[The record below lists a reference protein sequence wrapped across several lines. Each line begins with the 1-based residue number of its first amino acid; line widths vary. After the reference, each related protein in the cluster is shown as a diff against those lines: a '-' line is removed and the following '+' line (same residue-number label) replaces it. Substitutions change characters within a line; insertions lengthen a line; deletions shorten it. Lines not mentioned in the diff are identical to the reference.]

1 MSERDKLFLQ
11 VLEELPPDLLD
22 VLINIQE
29 DQGVPMAQFIAD
41 SIRENL
47 VCLSFEQ
54 RQEVIDH
61 FHQAGI
67 DLEQATA
74 R

>member
-41 SIRENL
+41 SIREKL
-47 VCLSFEQ
+47 VCLSPEQ
-54 RQEVIDH
+54 RGQVLE
-61 FHQAGI
+61 ALRKEGI
-67 DLEQATA
+67 DLEAPQ
-74 R
+74 